1 MAFPVDFA
9 VVGLPERSGRHILQ
23 LPRPA
28 AEAARAALGALL
40 TEELVLPNKTMGKIW
55 EKYRNIWK
63 IFPYRNYRNMIITRK
78 YGKIWKKY
86 GKNMGKIWEKYGKN
100 MEQWWNNSELW

>member
-78 YGKIWKKY
+78 YGNIWK
-86 GKNMGKIWEKYGKN
+86 KYGKN